1 EVADLYRFD
10 PDHLPKPLPVAS
22 AGTAYLQVVS
32 DGQVV
37 GASATADALV
47 PLLRPDETARVRAGE
62 RLNLPGDRAGMD
74 TPIRVVGVPAGPA
87 TVIVAVS
94 TGQLGDSER
103 VVRRWVR
110 FTGLPLLA
118 LLALLTWLL
127 VGWTLRPVEAL
138 RRSAA
143 ELSGGELD
151 QRLPV
156 AQTG

>member
-1 EVADLYRFD
+1 LTLVATAGLAAGLAAGAVLLVTVTHRSGLSTVDSGAVRAGQEVADLYRFD

-110 FTGLPLLA
+110 FTG
-118 LLALLTWLL
+118 
-127 VGWTLRPVEAL
+127 
-138 RRSAA
+138 
-143 ELSGGELD
+143 
-151 QRLPV
+151 
-156 AQTG
+156 